1 MKPGATIAREQVTGA
16 ILAGGRGQ
24 RMDGADKGLVELAG
38 QPLVA
43 HVLARLAPQV
53 ATIVINA
60 NRNIDRYA
68 RLGHPVVV
76 DEIGDFAGPLAG
88 IHACLAHAATRYVT
102 TAPCDTPHLPH
113 DLVARLAAALVA
125 QRAQVAVARTGA
137 QVQPVVALYDRLA
150 VLASLTSF
158 LRSGGRK
165 VEAWQAT
172 LARADVPFDGE
183 AAAFRNINTPGELA
197 ASAP

>member
-1 MKPGATIAREQVTGA
+1 MSSPPGSPPPRRRALFRA
-16 ILAGGRGQ
+16 I
-24 RMDGADKGLVELAG
+24 
-38 QPLVA
+38 
-43 HVLARLAPQV
+43 
-53 ATIVINA
+53 
-60 NRNIDRYA
+60 
-68 RLGHPVVV
+68 
-76 DEIGDFAGPLAG
+76 
-88 IHACLAHAATRYVT
+88 
-102 TAPCDTPHLPH
+102 
-113 DLVARLAAALVA
+113 
-125 QRAQVAVARTGA
+125 
-137 QVQPVVALYDRLA
+137 A

>member
-1 MKPGATIAREQVTGA
+1 MTQGATIAREQVTGA

-24 RMDGADKGLVELAG
+24 RMDGADKGLVDLAG
-38 QPLVA
+38 KPLVA
-43 HVLARLAPQV
+43 HVLGRIAPQV
-53 ATIVINA
+53 GAIVINA

-68 RLGHPVVV
+68 AFGHPVVV

-88 IHACLAHAATRYVT
+88 IHACLAYAASRYVAT
-102 TAPCDTPHLPH
+102 VPCDTPQLPR
-113 DLVARLAAALVA
+113 DLVAKLAAALVA
-125 QRAQVAVARTGA
+125 QHARVAVARTGS
-137 QVQPVVALYDRLA
+137 QVHPVVALYDRLA

-158 LRSGGRK
+158 LRSGERK
-165 VEAWQAT
+165 VDAWQSS
-172 LARADVPFDGE
+172 LARVDVPFDGD